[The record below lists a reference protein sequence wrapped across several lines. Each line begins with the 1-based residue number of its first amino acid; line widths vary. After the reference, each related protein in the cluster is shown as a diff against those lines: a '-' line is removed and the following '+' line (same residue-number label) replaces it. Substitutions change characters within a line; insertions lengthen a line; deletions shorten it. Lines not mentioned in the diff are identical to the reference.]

1 MPHAMTSALAR
12 WLAALALAGAAAFA
26 HAQATEAVTASSV
39 KAAFLY
45 KFAGYVEWPA
55 SDFPAPDAPFVI
67 GVMRDDAVAAELE
80 RLVPGRS
87 VASHP
92 VAVRRIRPGEAL
104 RGVRLLLVGGD
115 EPDRAIIR
123 EAQRQGV
130 LVVTESPDGLAAGA
144 AINFVL
150 AEDHVGFE
158 VSLASAQ
165 KSGHRISARM
175 LAVARRVVPKGS

>member
-1 MPHAMTSALAR
+1 
-12 WLAALALAGAAAFA
+12 
-26 HAQATEAVTASSV
+26 
-39 KAAFLY
+39 
-45 KFAGYVEWPA
+45 
-55 SDFPAPDAPFVI
+55 
-67 GVMRDDAVAAELE
+67 
-80 RLVPGRS
+80 VPGRS

-92 VAVRRIRPGEAL
+92 VAVRRIRPGDAL
-104 RGVRLLLVGGD
+104 RGVRLLLVGGE
-115 EPDRAIIR
+115 EPDRAVIR

-165 KSGHRISARM
+165 KSGHRISSRM
-175 LAVARRVVPKGS
+175 LAVARRVVPKGT